1 LPAPARRMVPVMF
14 LRVLLSATVV
24 TTNKGVVPAKAGTHN
39 HRRF

>member
-1 LPAPARRMVPVMF
+1 
-14 LRVLLSATVV
+14 VLLSATVV